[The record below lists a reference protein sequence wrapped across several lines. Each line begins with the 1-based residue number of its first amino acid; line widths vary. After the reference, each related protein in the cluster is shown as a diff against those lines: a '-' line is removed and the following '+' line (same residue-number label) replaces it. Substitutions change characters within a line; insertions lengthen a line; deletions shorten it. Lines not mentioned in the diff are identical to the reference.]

1 MTILNR
7 EGIILALLFTL
18 VSAGAP
24 LQIRQPSIV
33 LLRGGFR
40 LGPSKSPF
48 PPVSY
53 REASSLDPDVSQAVV
68 NLGLGNWRLEPESAA
83 YLVVPGRATIS
94 PMGSRDVLLR
104 PYSVYLLDRVN
115 VTIPQG
121 EEAWLHISA
130 AAEGVFLNASER
142 VIYEVVLDG
151 RVLQTLEGS
160 GFRTVIHR
168 RLVAGLHSLGVTARL
183 IGRKGVGCVCPSAGN
198 GFRLSHHLAAWWE
211 TVKHK
216 KESHL
221 ELVNKIQPLGLGNTY
236 DTSNI
241 GERIGDG
248 GLGGWFLDFAM
259 SIL

>member
-7 EGIILALLFTL
+7 EGIILGLLLTL

-24 LQIRQPSIV
+24 LQIRQPSVV

-53 REASSLDPDVSQAVV
+53 REGSSLDPDVSQAVV
-68 NLGLGNWRLEPESAA
+68 NLGVGNWRLEPESAA

-94 PMGSRDVLLR
+94 PVGSRDFLLR
-104 PYSVYLLDRVN
+104 PYSVYLLDQVN

-151 RVLQTLEGS
+151 RVLETLEGS
-160 GFRTVIHR
+160 GFRTLIHR
-168 RLVAGLHSLGVTARL
+168 RLVGGLHSLEVTARL
-183 IGRKGVGCVCPSAGN
+183 IGRKGLGCVCPSAGN

-211 TVKHK
+211 MVEQKQARQG
-216 KESHL
+216 
-221 ELVNKIQPLGLGNTY
+221 ELVHKIEHIGLGDTY
-236 DTSNI
+236 DTSNLS
-241 GERIGDG
+241 ERIGDS
-248 GLGGWFLDFAM
+248 GLRGWLLDFAM